1 MKKDMTKFE
10 ESALKCVDCGNQ
22 CKPSKIKV
30 EDTFVKGWKCGHC
43 GYEIISPGDF
53 EKAYLMILA
62 KKREHV
68 KISKR
73 GNSYMITIPQ
83 SIAKALNISK
93 STFAD
98 IFLEKE
104 RKIGIE
110 VSAS

>member
-1 MKKDMTKFE
+1 MKNNVSKLEKST
-10 ESALKCVDCGNQ
+10 LKCVDCGGR
-22 CKPSKIKV
+22 CKPTKIKIG
-30 EDTFVKGWKCGHC
+30 EALVKRWKCGHC
-43 GYEIISPGDF
+43 GYEIISPNDF
-53 EKAYLMILA
+53 EHAYLMLLA
-62 KKREHV
+62 KKREVV

-93 STFAD
+93 TTFAD

-110 VSAS
+110 VRAS

>member
-1 MKKDMTKFE
+1 MKNNLSKLE
-10 ESALKCVDCGNQ
+10 NSALKCVDCGGR
-22 CKPSKIKV
+22 CKPTKIKID
-30 EDTFVKGWKCGHC
+30 EALVKGWKCGHC
-43 GYEIISPGDF
+43 GYEVISPGDF

-62 KKREHV
+62 KRREQV

-83 SIAKALNISK
+83 SIAKALNITK
-93 STFAD
+93 TTFAD

-110 VSAS
+110 VRAS